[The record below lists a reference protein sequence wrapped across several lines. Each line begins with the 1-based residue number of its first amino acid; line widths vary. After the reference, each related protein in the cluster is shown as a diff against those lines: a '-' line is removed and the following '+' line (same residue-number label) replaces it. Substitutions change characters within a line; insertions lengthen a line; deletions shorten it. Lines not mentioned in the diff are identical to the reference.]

1 MIEHEEITGTIEKC
15 IYQNSESGFTVL
27 VLILPRDQS
36 TVVRGFLPAVQPGE
50 QVTLKGSWV
59 NHPKFGRQF
68 EAQSCVS
75 SLPTSVM
82 GLKKY
87 LGSGMIK
94 GIGKVYAEKLVSAF
108 GLETLEII
116 DKDPERLRLVPGIGP
131 KRIETII
138 NAWHD
143 QKEISNVMIFLQDK
157 GISPAYATKIYK
169 KYDHES
175 IALVTENP
183 YRLAEDIWG
192 IGFKIADKIAANLGF
207 EHNSVKRIRAG
218 ILYALNEHIGQG
230 HLYGELEALKEQ
242 TIALLELETTATAEL
257 LKAAFHDLY
266 NADKIKIISKDKL
279 HYITHTKH
287 YFTEYGTAQKI
298 KKLMKY
304 PSNLSFDIDAL
315 YQELRTSGDD
325 ELELN
330 EDQQRGILTCLQHK
344 VSIVTGGPGTGK
356 TTLIKK
362 LITILDNQNI
372 SYKLAAPTGRAA
384 KRMNESTGK
393 QASTIHR
400 LLEFDVSCFGFARN
414 ENNALTLDYLIVDEA
429 SMLDIF
435 LFYAILKAL
444 PHTAHV
450 VFIGDVD
457 QLPSVGPG
465 NVLHDL
471 LESKQVAHVRLTQIF
486 RQAQNSMII
495 VNAHRINQGQFPI
508 APFEGAKKD
517 FIFIKEN
524 DPAQVPLHLE
534 HIYKKGLGHFK
545 IHHSNA
551 ITLIPMNRGI
561 VGTQKLNIDIQQY
574 LNGMPT
580 EQEISYNG
588 YQFKL
593 NDRVMQL
600 RNNYDKL
607 VFNGD
612 IGIINAI
619 DKVDKVMHVRFLD
632 RIVDYE
638 FSELDELVLAYAISI
653 HKSQGSEF
661 DAVIIPIFM
670 QHYMLLRRN
679 LIYTAI
685 TRAKKL
691 CIFIGQPK
699 AIGMAINNTQDI
711 KRTTFLPAYLTSE
724 LQCR

>member
-1 MIEHEEITGTIEKC
+1 MIEHEELTGTIEKC
-15 IYQNSESGFTVL
+15 IYQNSENGFTVL
-27 VLILPRDQS
+27 VLTLPRDQS

-68 EAQSCVS
+68 QAESCVS

-94 GIGKVYAEKLVSAF
+94 GIGKVYAEKLVTAF

-138 NAWHD
+138 KAWHD
-143 QKEISNVMIFLQDK
+143 QKEIANVMIFLQDK
-157 GISPAYATKIYK
+157 GISPVYATKIYK
-169 KYDHES
+169 KYAHES
-175 IALVTENP
+175 IAMVTENP

-207 EHNSVKRIRAG
+207 EHNSVKRVRAG

-230 HLYGELEALKEQ
+230 HLYGELEALKKQ
-242 TIALLELETTATAEL
+242 TVALLELETTGIAEL

-266 NADKIKIISKDKL
+266 NADKIKIISKDNL
-279 HYITHTKH
+279 HYITHSKH
-287 YFTEYGTAQKI
+287 YFTEYGTALKI
-298 KKLMKY
+298 KKLADY
-304 PSNLSFDIDAL
+304 PSNISFTMDEI
-315 YQELRTSGDD
+315 YQELRTPQD
-325 ELELN
+325 EKHELN

-362 LITILDNQNI
+362 LITILDGQKV

-384 KRMNESTGK
+384 KRMSESTGK
-393 QASTIHR
+393 QAGTIHR
-400 LLEFDVSCFGFARN
+400 LLEFDVSSFGFARN
-414 ENNALTLDYLIVDEA
+414 ENNALSVDYLIVDEA

-444 PHTAHV
+444 PLTAHV

-471 LESKQVAHVRLTQIF
+471 LESKRVAQVRLTQIF

-508 APFEGAKKD
+508 APLEGAKKD

-534 HIYKKGLGHFK
+534 HIYKKGLEHFK

-561 VGTQKLNIDIQQY
+561 VGTQKLNIDIQQM
-574 LNGMPT
+574 LNGAPT
-580 EQEISYNG
+580 EQEISHNG

-593 NDRVMQL
+593 NDRVMQI

-619 DKVDKVMHVRFLD
+619 DKTDKVMHVRFLD
-632 RIVDYE
+632 RIVEYE

-661 DAVIIPIFM
+661 DATIIPIFM

-699 AIGMAINNTQDI
+699 AIGMAINNTQDT
-711 KRTTFLPAYLTSE
+711 KRTTFLPEYLTSE
-724 LQCR
+724 LRCR